1 MDDKVLFLT
10 PPGAGL
16 SEFID
21 RFTEEARGYPFE
33 TFCIV
38 STSRLKDEVIRR
50 IHEKGIPILKDR
62 ICTLK
67 EIAEFIFSEHLPDIE
82 RINDEESKLI
92 ISHIISTNKKSLPLF
107 SDNRRNSIKF
117 AQEIRRFISTLT
129 QRRTDFPMCLAEL
142 QSEKSRQLAFINS
155 SYLKFLSDDRIA
167 DDDLLLDKAAKCM
180 NKIEKSM
187 IKRIFMYGFFEPSP
201 MEKELIVALDNSSKI
216 FHYWMPYANNSK
228 IFIDHGDWLPVTQR
242 VSIESNGDCEKLSQ
256 LFGDTPKLEL
266 SKELFFARFKDRV
279 SEIRAIA
286 QQIRSL
292 IAKGVDPSDIAVVLP
307 DRDRAAMVISDV
319 FPDFRIPYD
328 IRGSSILSHAP
339 IIQTIIDIME
349 IPAYNYKRESVVRL
363 LKSPYIRL
371 PSESVKDLRILGHI
385 VDFESRKANII
396 EGRNGWK
403 KLGSESEERNDGPDF
418 DGDNKENGF
427 PKKGDPGL
435 NESVTEKKDICAEVG
450 KLFDN
455 LQKLEGD
462 KPVKEHIAAL
472 FQVLCDLSF
481 GLCEEYPREELRQMD
496 AKARASFFEVM
507 DCIER
512 AYRRIPEAKM
522 DLSDFL
528 AMVQIGLSEK
538 RFDRKEPNRNAVQ
551 LTGMREVTHLSYDYI
566 FILDM
571 VDGEM
576 PRTSL
581 SQPFFTGFEIE
592 RMGLLTNRDLL
603 RQERYYFLAALQA
616 AKKMLFLSCSSS
628 DKDQPL
634 VPSFFIRDISESY
647 KIGSWGDGGTD
658 CSTIKQQYDCG
669 KSISNGGHDEAGL
682 IGASLK
688 DARSIAEKINIENY
702 YRKNEYKSEYDGI
715 LKGDAEIAS
724 ELSSKFSESKVYSPT
739 MFESYGLCPFQFY
752 LKYVLYL
759 DSMPEIEEKMSS
771 SELGVLFHRI
781 AFRFYENRRKYGCP
795 KVTVEDLAKAIE
807 DIDNIAK
814 EEFANEEIQKYS
826 SDADPVWYSLK
837 QRFIG
842 NSRGRKGL
850 LEDFV
855 RREAEGLPSCFSPA
869 NFELSIGST
878 ASKNL
883 SDVCSRNDP
892 VSLDLGPEEPDH
904 VLIQGRIDRLDLT
917 EDGQFMVIDYK
928 TGSVNPGYR
937 DIESGTSFQLPI
949 YIRCIEASFPD
960 MQGIAGAYYLI
971 KSDGEMTK
979 KIVLGDRKYIEL
991 FEPLDKSRGIKD
1003 DYQATISA
1011 SLDTVKKYIQNMR
1024 KGIFHPTVLIGK
1036 CPRYCSY
1043 KTVCRLDD
1051 QRILESQE
1059 SLGSLVSQ
1067 EAI

>member
-21 RFTEEARGYPFE
+21 GFAEDARSYPFE

-38 STSRLKDEVIRR
+38 STSRLKDEVTRR

-62 ICTLK
+62 ICTLR
-67 EIAEFIFSEHLPDIE
+67 EIAELIFSEHLPDTG

-92 ISHIISTNKKSLPLF
+92 ISHIISANKKSLPIF
-107 SDNRRNSIKF
+107 SDERRNSIKF
-117 AQEIRRFISTLT
+117 VQELRRFISTLT
-129 QRRTDFPMCLAEL
+129 QRKTDFPMCLAEL
-142 QSEKSRQLAFINS
+142 QSEKSRQLAFIHSN
-155 SYLKFLSDDRIA
+155 YLKFLSDDRIA

-201 MEKELIVALDNSSKI
+201 LEKELIVALYNSSNK
-216 FHYWMPYANNSK
+216 FHCWMPYANNSK

-242 VSIESNGDCEKLSQ
+242 MHVKSNDDCEKLSH
-256 LFGDTPKLEL
+256 LFGETPELEL
-266 SKELFFARFKDRV
+266 SKELFFAKFRDRV

-292 IAKGVDPSDIAVVLP
+292 IAEGVDPSDIAVVLP
-307 DRDRAAMVISDV
+307 DRDRALMIISDV

-328 IRGSSILSHAP
+328 IRDSSILSHTP

-349 IPAYNYKRESVVRL
+349 IPAYNHKRESVVRL
-363 LKSPYIRL
+363 LKSPYIQL
-371 PSESVKDLRILGHI
+371 PSDGGRDLGLLGRD
-385 VDFESRKANII
+385 VDFESRAANII
-396 EGRNGWK
+396 EGRDSWK
-403 KLGSESEERNDGPDF
+403 RLHTESDGLDDESEANSAS
-418 DGDNKENGF
+418 KMNGI
-427 PKKGDPGL
+427 
-435 NESVTEKKDICAEVG
+435 SKKDDPVSKERTARRKEMSEAIEI
-450 KLFDN
+450 LFSI

-462 KPVKEHIAAL
+462 RPVRERITAL
-472 FQVLCDLSF
+472 RQVLCDLSF
-481 GLCEEYPREELRQMD
+481 GLCREYPGEELRQMD
-496 AKARASFFEVM
+496 AKALASFIEVI

-512 AYRRIPEAKM
+512 AYSRMPEAKTN
-522 DLSDFL
+522 LSDFL

-566 FILDM
+566 FIPDM

-576 PRTSL
+576 PRTNL

-603 RQERYYFLAALQA
+603 RQERYYFLAAMQA
-616 AKKMLFLSCSSS
+616 ARKKLFLSCSSFE
-628 DKDQPL
+628 KDQPL

-647 KIGSWGDGGTD
+647 KIEQWGDGRTD
-658 CSTIKQQYDCG
+658 CSTIRQQYNCG
-669 KSISNGGHDEAGL
+669 KSISNGGHDGEGL
-682 IGASLK
+682 IRATLK
-688 DARSIAEKINIENY
+688 DAGLTAEKINIENY

-724 ELSSKFSESKVYSPT
+724 ELLSKLGDSKVYSPT

-752 LKYVLYL
+752 LKYMIYL
-759 DSMPEIEEKMSS
+759 NSMPELEERISS
-771 SELGVLFHRI
+771 SDLGILFHSI
-781 AFRFYENRRKYGCP
+781 AFRFYENRRKHGCP

-807 DIDNIAK
+807 DINNIAK
-814 EEFANEEIQKYS
+814 EEFADEEFQKYS
-826 SDADPVWYSLK
+826 SDGDPVWSSLK

-878 ASKNL
+878 ASKDR
-883 SDVCSRNDP
+883 SDVCSRTDP
-892 VSLDLGPEEPDH
+892 VCLDLGPEEPDH
-904 VLIQGRIDRLDLT
+904 VLIQGRVDRLDLT

-960 MQGIAGAYYLI
+960 MQGIAAAYYLI
-971 KSDGEMTK
+971 KSNGEMTK
-979 KIVLGDRKYIEL
+979 KIVIGDRKYIEL
-991 FEPLDKSRGIKD
+991 FESLGKSHGIKD
-1003 DYQATISA
+1003 DYQAIISA

-1024 KGIFHPTVLIGK
+1024 EGIFHPTVLIGK
-1036 CPRYCSY
+1036 CPRYCDY

-1051 QRILESQE
+1051 QRILES
-1059 SLGSLVSQ
+1059 L